1 LRFCGLG
8 IEECCVVFFCDQ
20 GASFVNL
27 VGRMPKERKAA
38 LNLGTK
44 LLEFD

>member
-1 LRFCGLG
+1 LF
-8 IEECCVVFFCDQ
+8 CVVLCCDQ

-27 VGRMPKERKAA
+27 VGRMSPKKKAA

-44 LLEFD
+44 LLQFD